1 MMILKN
7 ATIVTAEKEAVGTVI
22 IDDGLISD
30 VFFKDAED
38 YDFRLF
44 KALKKEA
51 EVIDLEGKWMMA
63 GGIDAH
69 VHFREPG
76 LTHKADIY
84 TESRA
89 AVAGGVTTVFDMPNT
104 NPATIT
110 AEALKGKIELAEG
123 RSVANIGFHIG
134 VMLAWEAA

>member
-51 EVIDLEGKWMMA
+51 EVIGLEGNWMMA
-63 GGIDAH
+63 GGMDAH
-69 VHFREPG
+69 VHFGGPG
-76 LTHKADIY
+76 LSRKAD
-84 TESRA
+84 
-89 AVAGGVTTVFDMPNT
+89 V
-104 NPATIT
+104 
-110 AEALKGKIELAEG
+110 
-123 RSVANIGFHIG
+123 
-134 VMLAWEAA
+134 